1 VWERDLV
8 IDSITSQQVSVHL
21 VLFPNRDL
29 NGAFSSSCRSHDNVL
44 APSSALPQM
53 SAMSKAQSF
62 KAKVRSKFLPAETK
76 ERLALARSTT
86 VDSLQL
92 ILGLFKG
99 PADVV
104 GVPGLKAG
112 VEGLLFVIDV
122 IKVYI
127 SIPR

>member
-1 VWERDLV
+1 
-8 IDSITSQQVSVHL
+8 
-21 VLFPNRDL
+21 
-29 NGAFSSSCRSHDNVL
+29 
-44 APSSALPQM
+44 M
-53 SAMSKAQSF
+53 SATSKAQSF

-127 SIPR
+127 